1 MEAFN
6 LGDQTF
12 NFDRSATEAAYA
24 LLESGFAERC
34 GCADCRNFA
43 AQRSTAFPSRF
54 LTLLDRL
61 GIDRLKEGEAFE
73 YGPEPS
79 GKRLYGGWFYFVGTM
94 EAAGEYQIAEN
105 DFSYFIGTSFPKPTP
120 PFRDQT
126 VLAVEFMTR
135 LPWALEAPAE

>member
-12 NFDRSATEAAYA
+12 TFDKPATLAAYA
-24 LLESGFAERC
+24 SLEGGFAERC

-43 AQRSTAFPSRF
+43 AQRTTAFPPDF

-61 GIDRLKEGEAFE
+61 GIDPLKEGEAFE

-79 GKRLYGGWFYFVGTM
+79 GKHLYGGWFYFIGKMDVQ
-94 EAAGEYQIAEN
+94 GESQIEGN
-105 DFSYFIGTSFPKPTP
+105 GFSYFIGTSFPKPPP
-120 PFRDQT
+120 PFHGQP

-135 LPWALEAPAE
+135 LPWVLPASAE

>member
-1 MEAFN
+1 MEAYN

-12 NFDRSATEAAYA
+12 NFDKSATEAAYA

-43 AQRSTAFPSRF
+43 AQRSTAFPARF

-79 GKRLYGGWFYFVGTM
+79 GKHLYGGWFYFIGKM
-94 EAAGEYQIAEN
+94 DAQGESQIEEN
-105 DFSYFIGTSFPKPTP
+105 GFSYFIGTSFPKPP
-120 PFRDQT
+120 SPFQGQP
-126 VLAVEFMTR
+126 VLAVEFTTR
-135 LPWALEAPAE
+135 LPWVLPESSE